1 MTAKK
6 LAYLVTLLFMRVYT
20 LWLRS
25 GRTLIFTDATD
36 TTPLHFS
43 RCCTGV
49 ILVIEPS
56 VALYGIVY
64 ESMLSSVKSPMEFK
78 LYGSTSRALTAQRPT
93 MPFLLQPPTDS
104 AFAEQRCLLFSLAGL
119 EPSCCITHSC
129 RLNSFSPAFQVLM
142 LLSAPLEHLL
152 D

>member
-6 LAYLVTLLFMRVYT
+6 LAYLVTLLFWM
-20 LWLRS
+20 RS

-36 TTPLHFS
+36 TTPLRFS

-56 VALYGIVY
+56 VALYGIVC
-64 ESMLSSVKSPMEFK
+64 ESMLSSVKSLMEFT
-78 LYGSTSRALTAQRPT
+78 LYRSTLRALTARRPT
-93 MPFLLQPPTDS
+93 MQFLLQPPTDS
-104 AFAEQRCLLFSLAGL
+104 AFAEQRCLVFSLAGL
-119 EPSCCITHSC
+119 DSSCCITHSC
-129 RLNSFSPAFQVLM
+129 RLSNFSPAFQVLI

>member
-1 MTAKK
+1 MTDKK
-6 LAYLVTLLFMRVYT
+6 LTYLVTLLFMRVYT
-20 LWLRS
+20 LWMPS
-25 GRTLIFTDATD
+25 GRTLIFTDTTD

-43 RCCTGV
+43 RCCAGV

-78 LYGSTSRALTAQRPT
+78 LYRSTLRALTARRPT
-93 MPFLLQPPTDS
+93 TQFLLQPPTDS
-104 AFAEQRCLLFSLAGL
+104 AFAEQRCLLFSLPGL
-119 EPSCCITHSC
+119 EPSCCVTHSC
-129 RLNSFSPAFQVLM
+129 RLNNFSPAFQVLV
-142 LLSAPLEHLL
+142 LLPAPLEHLV